1 MNRKKRLAVILFVL
15 LIALVVLDLHSGY
28 TSISW
33 QQMGDLLRG
42 QASRAL
48 SYTFFDL
55 RLPRILI
62 SLLVGIGLSIS
73 GVLLQS
79 VTQNDMADPGLLG
92 INAGSGLMLALFF
105 VFFKQ
110 STDQFS
116 LWLVVLSFAGALFVF
131 VMEYRLAVV
140 HQKMHPKRLLLMGV
154 AISLGISS
162 LTTVLMLKMPDQDYA
177 FVQSWLTGNI
187 WGASWENVF
196 LLTVCFIPL
205 IAYVFY
211 RSFTLN
217 VFDLGDVTAS
227 ALGVDMKKDSRR
239 LLLVAIVLSSLCCA
253 VGGGLSFV
261 GLICPHLSRKLVG
274 SNHRILIPVSGLV
287 GGGLLVGADII
298 SRTLLLPNEIPIG
311 IVATVIGAPYFL
323 YLLVKEK

>member
-1 MNRKKRLAVILFVL
+1 MSRKKRLIVILIL
-15 LIALVVLDLHSGY
+15 LLAGLVVLDLHSGY

-33 QQMGDLLRG
+33 QQMGDLLTG
-42 QASRAL
+42 KASRAL
-48 SYTFFDL
+48 SYTFFEL

-62 SLLVGIGLSIS
+62 SLLVGIGLSVS

-116 LWLVVLSFAGALFVF
+116 FWLVVLSFIGALLVF
-131 VMEYRLAVV
+131 VMEYRLAIVYR
-140 HQKMHPKRLLLMGV
+140 KMHPKRLLLMGV

-162 LTTVLMLKMPDQDYA
+162 LTTMLMLKMPDQDYA

-187 WGASWENVF
+187 WGASWENVI
-196 LLTVCFIPL
+196 LLTICFILL
-205 IAYVFY
+205 ITYVFY
-211 RSFTLN
+211 RAFTLN
-217 VFDLGDVTAS
+217 VFDLGTLTAT
-227 ALGVDMKKDSRR
+227 ALGVDMKKDSKR
-239 LLLVAIVLSSLCCA
+239 LLLIAIVLSSLCCA

-274 SNHRILIPVSGLV
+274 SNHRVLVPVSVLI
-287 GGGLLVGADII
+287 GGVLLVAADIV